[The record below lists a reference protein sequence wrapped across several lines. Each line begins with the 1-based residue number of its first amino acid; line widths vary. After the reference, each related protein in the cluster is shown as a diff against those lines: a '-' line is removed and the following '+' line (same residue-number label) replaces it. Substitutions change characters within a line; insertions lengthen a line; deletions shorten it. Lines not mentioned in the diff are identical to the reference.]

1 VVIGVAGSVGHLN
14 PIGRVGIADRVKTVP
29 IHYQL
34 AMPTFFSN
42 RKSTTEFL
50 DNDKASSPF
59 VSQERQDTAGNPK
72 FF

>member
-1 VVIGVAGSVGHLN
+1 
-14 PIGRVGIADRVKTVP
+14 VGIADRVKTVP